1 MTLTPQDIHDKE
13 FTRKGR
19 NGYSAKEVD
28 NFLDQVI
35 DSVQQLLDDKQSL
48 QEELDE
54 TEHKLK
60 QYVEMR
66 RSLNQS
72 ILVAQEAADKVI
84 SEATKQARSIEE
96 DAQRQAQAMVS
107 EAQAKAGQL
116 ATDAADDALKLNKES
131 NILIQ
136 ETKDLQRRLST
147 MLQAQ
152 LDIINSDDWD
162 KVLENKSLD
171 KYPELEN
178 VVNTMHPELMSNND
192 INHSNVN
199 NNSLNN
205 NQIVEPLPNEQIDDN
220 QTMIVFPDDES
231 IPRREDF
238 KHGMSNNKK

>member
-19 NGYSAKEVD
+19 NGYSAREVD
-28 NFLDQVI
+28 DFLDQVI
-35 DSVQQLLDDKQSL
+35 DSVQQLLDDRQSL

-84 SEATKQARSIEE
+84 SEATEQARSIEE

-162 KVLENKSLD
+162 QVLENKSLN
-171 KYPELEN
+171 KYPELKN
-178 VVNTMHPELMSNND
+178 VVNTMHPELTSNNNLN
-192 INHSNVN
+192 IN
-199 NNSLNN
+199 NNSINN
-205 NQIVEPLPNEQIDDN
+205 DQIVESLPNEQSDDN

-238 KHGMSNNKK
+238 KHGISNNKDKD

>member
-19 NGYSAKEVD
+19 NGYSAREVD
-28 NFLDQVI
+28 DFLDQVI
-35 DSVQQLLDDKQSL
+35 DSVQQLLDDRQSL

-84 SEATKQARSIEE
+84 SEATEQARSIEE

-162 KVLENKSLD
+162 QVLENKSLN

-178 VVNTMHPELMSNND
+178 VVNTMHPELTSNNNLN
-192 INHSNVN
+192 INKNSIN
-199 NNSLNN
+199 ND
-205 NQIVEPLPNEQIDDN
+205 QIVESLPNEQSDDN

-238 KHGMSNNKK
+238 KHGISNNKDKD

>member
-19 NGYSAKEVD
+19 NGYSAREVD
-28 NFLDQVI
+28 DFLDQVI
-35 DSVQQLLDDKQSL
+35 DSVQQLLDDRQSL

-84 SEATKQARSIEE
+84 SEATEQARSIEE

-162 KVLENKSLD
+162 QVLENKSLN

-178 VVNTMHPELMSNND
+178 VVNTMHPELTSNNNLN
-192 INHSNVN
+192 IN
-199 NNSLNN
+199 NNSINN
-205 NQIVEPLPNEQIDDN
+205 DQIVESLPNEQSDDN
-220 QTMIVFPDDES
+220 QKMIVFPDDES

-238 KHGMSNNKK
+238 KHGISNNKDKD

>member
-19 NGYSAKEVD
+19 NGYSAREVD
-28 NFLDQVI
+28 DFLDQVI
-35 DSVQQLLDDKQSL
+35 DSVQQLLDDRQSL

-84 SEATKQARSIEE
+84 SEATEQARSIEE

-162 KVLENKSLD
+162 QVLENKSLN

-178 VVNTMHPELMSNND
+178 VVNTMHPELTSNNNLN
-192 INHSNVN
+192 IN
-199 NNSLNN
+199 NNSINN
-205 NQIVEPLPNEQIDDN
+205 DQIVESLPNEQSDDN

-238 KHGMSNNKK
+238 KHGISNNKYKD

>member
-19 NGYSAKEVD
+19 NGYSAREVD
-28 NFLDQVI
+28 DFLDQVI
-35 DSVQQLLDDKQSL
+35 DSVQQLLDDRQSL

-72 ILVAQEAADKVI
+72 ILVAQEVADKVV
-84 SEATKQARSIEE
+84 SEATEQARSIEE

-162 KVLENKSLD
+162 QVLENKSLN

-178 VVNTMHPELMSNND
+178 VVNTMHPELTSNNNLN
-192 INHSNVN
+192 IN
-199 NNSLNN
+199 NNSINN
-205 NQIVEPLPNEQIDDN
+205 DQIVESLPNEQSDDN

-238 KHGMSNNKK
+238 KHGISNNKDKD

>member
-19 NGYSAKEVD
+19 NGYSAREVD
-28 NFLDQVI
+28 DFLDQVI
-35 DSVQQLLDDKQSL
+35 DSVQQLLDDRQSL

-84 SEATKQARSIEE
+84 SEATEQARSIEE

-162 KVLENKSLD
+162 QVLENKSLN

-178 VVNTMHPELMSNND
+178 VVNTMHPELTSNNNLN
-192 INHSNVN
+192 IN
-199 NNSLNN
+199 NNSINN
-205 NQIVEPLPNEQIDDN
+205 DQIVESLPNEQSDDN
-220 QTMIVFPDDES
+220 QTMIVFPDDEY

-238 KHGMSNNKK
+238 KHGISKDKD

>member
-19 NGYSAKEVD
+19 NGYSAREVD
-28 NFLDQVI
+28 DFLDQVI
-35 DSVQQLLDDKQSL
+35 DSVQQLLDDRQSL

-84 SEATKQARSIEE
+84 SEATEQARSIEE

-131 NILIQ
+131 TILIQ

-162 KVLENKSLD
+162 QVLENKSLN

-178 VVNTMHPELMSNND
+178 VVNTMHPELTSNNNLN
-192 INHSNVN
+192 IN
-199 NNSLNN
+199 NNSINN
-205 NQIVEPLPNEQIDDN
+205 DQIVESLPNEQSDDN

-238 KHGMSNNKK
+238 KHGI

>member
-19 NGYSAKEVD
+19 NGYSAREVD
-28 NFLDQVI
+28 DFLDQVI
-35 DSVQQLLDDKQSL
+35 DSVQQLLDDRQSL

-84 SEATKQARSIEE
+84 SEATEQARSIEE

-162 KVLENKSLD
+162 QVLENKSLN

-178 VVNTMHPELMSNND
+178 VVNTMHPELTSNNNLN
-192 INHSNVN
+192 IN
-199 NNSLNN
+199 NNSINN
-205 NQIVEPLPNEQIDDN
+205 DQIVESLPNEQSDDN

-238 KHGMSNNKK
+238 KHGISNNKD

>member
-19 NGYSAKEVD
+19 NGYSAREVD
-28 NFLDQVI
+28 DFLDQVI
-35 DSVQQLLDDKQSL
+35 DSVQQLLDDRQSL

-84 SEATKQARSIEE
+84 SEATEQARSIEE

-162 KVLENKSLD
+162 QVLENKSLN

-178 VVNTMHPELMSNND
+178 VVNTMHPELTSNNNLN
-192 INHSNVN
+192 IN
-199 NNSLNN
+199 NNSINN
-205 NQIVEPLPNEQIDDN
+205 DQIVESLPNEQSDDN

-238 KHGMSNNKK
+238 KHGISNNKDKD

>member
-19 NGYSAKEVD
+19 NGYSAREVD
-28 NFLDQVI
+28 DFLDQVI
-35 DSVQQLLDDKQSL
+35 DSVQQLLDDRQSL

-84 SEATKQARSIEE
+84 SEATEQARSIEE

-162 KVLENKSLD
+162 QVLENKSLN

-178 VVNTMHPELMSNND
+178 VVNTMHPELTSNNNLN
-192 INHSNVN
+192 INN
-199 NNSLNN
+199 LN
-205 NQIVEPLPNEQIDDN
+205 
-220 QTMIVFPDDES
+220 
-231 IPRREDF
+231 
-238 KHGMSNNKK
+238 